1 LEAGLDVF
9 RLGFDY
15 LVSEFIMRR
24 IRQDFAG
31 VLIKDYFSE
40 WKKVLVDRNFFLL
53 AGWLRTFSCS
63 NVTLLA
69 TLLLF
74 FLFL

>member
-1 LEAGLDVF
+1 
-9 RLGFDY
+9 
-15 LVSEFIMRR
+15 M
-24 IRQDFAG
+24 
-31 VLIKDYFSE
+31 LIKDYFPV

-69 TLLLF
+69 SLFLF